1 MKRIAAMM
9 LAVMLAW
16 SAGALAEYAAPSPT
30 SIPGR
35 NVTGEESYVVV
46 AETDT
51 EVRVGAGASFNK
63 LGTIA
68 QGTVL
73 NYADEYAMDK
83 HGAVWYKVQ
92 YGTGYGFVSE
102 DCAHLEAGAYQG
114 EAVAMSADSI
124 GNYRGA
130 YAVDTS
136 SYRPAKLNS
145 GINVS
150 GACAMDGDLK
160 TAWNSYEE
168 SLNQWFRISVVDG
181 QRYQIAGFRIAAGYW
196 KSGEV
201 YYANCRPAAID
212 IYCDGMYVQRA
223 VLEDKMDYQTVWFD
237 TAVTGSSIEIV
248 VKSLYMG
255 RENHRIYADDD
266 SIKDCCISEIELI
279 GAWSGYPASAVL
291 DDWGDSVRK
300 AAQKVLYGG
309 AIRTGDAGMEVVGL
323 QLLLREGFY
332 VLGGAVDGS
341 FGSGTQQA
349 VDLLA
354 SRMRQAM
361 PGCEPM
367 RPGVVD
373 AAYWRNMLAYMDLTY

>member
-1 MKRIAAMM
+1 MKRLAALALAAM
-9 LAVMLAW
+9 LAF

-35 NVTGEESYVVV
+35 NVTGQESYVVM
-46 AETDT
+46 AEMDT
-51 EVRVGAGASFNK
+51 EVRMGAGASFDK
-63 LGTIA
+63 IGTIA
-68 QGTVL
+68 RGTAL

-92 YGTGYGFVSE
+92 YGSGYGFVSE
-102 DCAHLEAGAYQG
+102 DCAHLEAGSVQV
-114 EAVAMSADSI
+114 EAVAMSPDSI
-124 GNYRGA
+124 GNYHGG
-130 YAVDTS
+130 YLIETS

-145 GINVS
+145 GIDVS
-150 GACAMDGDLK
+150 GNRAMDGDLK

-168 SLNQWFRISVVDG
+168 SVNQWFRLSVLDG
-181 QRYQIAGFRIAAGYW
+181 RRYQIAGFRIAAGYW

-201 YYANCRPAAID
+201 YYANCRPATID

-223 VLEDKMDYQTVWFD
+223 VLEDRMDYQTVWFD
-237 TAVTGSSIEIV
+237 AAVTGSSIEIV
-248 VKSLYMG
+248 VKNLYMG
-255 RENHRIYADDD
+255 RENHRIYADED

-279 GAWSGYPASAVL
+279 GEWAGYPAPAVL
-291 DDWGDSVRK
+291 DDWGDAVRS
-300 AAQKVLYGG
+300 AAQKALYGG
-309 AIRTGDAGMEVVGL
+309 SIRKGDAGMAVVGL
-323 QLLLREGFY
+323 QLLLRDGFY
-332 VLGGAVDGS
+332 TLGGAVDGS

-354 SRMRQAM
+354 DRMRRAM

-373 AAYWRNMLAYMDLTY
+373 AAYWRNMLAYMELGY